1 MLLSSFFTRSSWRT
15 APRLGGV
22 LARQL
27 VQVDSSIC
35 RTDRG
40 CYHSRLLASLTGRY
54 VVFSAVGAV
63 DLCCSSCLC
72 IAHKPV
78 PSASLFSLAA
88 AFFRSYGDC
97 TYAAIDRCDSC
108 DVFSTAGARSFRSQ
122 EA

>member
-1 MLLSSFFTRSSWRT
+1 M

-27 VQVDSSIC
+27 VQVDLSVC

-40 CYHSRLLASLTGRY
+40 CYRSRFLTSHAGRY

-63 DLCCSSCLC
+63 DLCSSSCRC

-78 PSASLFSLAA
+78 PSASLLSVVA
-88 AFFRSYGDC
+88 AFFRSYGHC
-97 TYAAIDRCDSC
+97 TYAAIDRCDSR
-108 DVFSTAGARSFRSQ
+108 DVFPAASARLFRSQ